1 VQTIDNTFLLYNSF
15 SMNKNIIFGV
25 VAAIIILAAL
35 VAFASNRPPVTQE
48 KMDNKATDSA
58 MLPDNKMTKPEVKF
72 PSVLPTDLPL
82 FPNAKLVDSTEIT
95 SEKSYALSYEIDASK
110 ATPKQ
115 VLDYYVTEFPKQG
128 YKSDQPIINE
138 SAGNYIISGKK
149 GSLEFRVMNYLSA
162 SDNTKTS
169 ININVSGYS
178 KK

>member
-1 VQTIDNTFLLYNSF
+1 
-15 SMNKNIIFGV
+15 MNKNILFGV
-25 VAAIIILAAL
+25 AGAIIILAVL
-35 VAFASNRPPVTQE
+35 VAFASNNSSTADKKVDKVKDTA
-48 KMDNKATDSA
+48 MSTTD
-58 MLPDNKMTKPEVKF
+58 KMTKPEVKF
-72 PSVLPTDLPL
+72 PSILPSDLPL
-82 FPNAKLVDSTEIT
+82 FPNAKLVVSTEIT
-95 SEKSYALSYEIDASK
+95 SEKSYSLSYEIDASK

-128 YKSDQPIINE
+128 YKADQPVINE